1 MKATNFNK
9 GKLISTLPCG
19 NQCAQTCYA
28 EVSYSDANDYLEKLL
43 TKGYLLS
50 DSLSANGSFF
60 TTLRK
65 DKQLLHLS
73 YTKYDGI
80 LRILQDPLAETD
92 SMEAKSEYKRITDSS
107 LTVFPLDYSHRELD
121 DGNGMCYIVTLADGR
136 FIIFDGGYGY
146 YSSGE
151 EEKESADADNI
162 YAFLKENNKLK
173 GDKLKIAAWI
183 FTHPHADHFGAFLK
197 FNKLYKNDVEIEYFI
212 FNDGDPTTYS
222 EEYQPND
229 FLRCRLPKII
239 REDYKSSKI
248 IKPHVGQAL
257 EFCDVRLTPLFTQE
271 LCAPSIKPSPNDA
284 SLVLLLE
291 ANGTKILFTADAD
304 TVISDALVSI
314 YGDRLKSDMMQVNH
328 HGYSGATIELYDA
341 VLPTYTLWTTSQNA
355 FDKRVTGEKYEFIGN
370 AVKSNEYIFK
380 KLGREGCIVADKTI
394 KRIIFKE
401 NGYVIEQ

>member
-50 DSLSANGSFF
+50 DSLSVNGSFF

-65 DKQLLHLS
+65 DKHLLHLS
-73 YTKYDGI
+73 YTKYDGV

-92 SMEAKSEYKRITDSS
+92 GMEAKSEYKRITDSS

-162 YAFLKENNKLK
+162 YAFLKENDKLK
-173 GDKLKIAAWI
+173 GGKLKIAAWI

-197 FNKLYKNDVEIEYFI
+197 FNKLYKNDIEIEYFI
-212 FNDGDPTTYS
+212 FNDGDPSTYS

-229 FLRCRLPKII
+229 FLRCHLPKII

-328 HGYSGATIELYDA
+328 HGYSGATIALYNA

-355 FDKRVTGEKYEFIGN
+355 FDKRITGEKYEFIGN

-380 KLGREGCIVADKTI
+380 KLGREGCIIADGEI
-394 KRIIFKE
+394 KRIIFKKD
-401 NGYVIEQ
+401 GYIIK